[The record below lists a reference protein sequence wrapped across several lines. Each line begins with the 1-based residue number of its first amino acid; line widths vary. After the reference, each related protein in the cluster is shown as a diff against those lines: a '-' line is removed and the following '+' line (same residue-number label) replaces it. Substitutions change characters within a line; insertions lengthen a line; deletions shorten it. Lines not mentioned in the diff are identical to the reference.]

1 MIHLSRTVSV
11 FSKSLVYFSSNP
23 LEREK
28 EKKVKNVSE
37 IVPAFLHLF
46 IYKIP

>member
-11 FSKSLVYFSSNP
+11 FSKSLLYFNLNP

-28 EKKVKNVSE
+28 KIESEKCSGVVHVFFMFVS
-37 IVPAFLHLF
+37 L
-46 IYKIP
+46 